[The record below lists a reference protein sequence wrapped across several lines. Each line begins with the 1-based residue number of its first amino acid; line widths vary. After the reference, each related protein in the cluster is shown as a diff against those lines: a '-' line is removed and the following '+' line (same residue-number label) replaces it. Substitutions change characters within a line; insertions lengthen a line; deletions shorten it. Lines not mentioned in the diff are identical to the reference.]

1 MMSKLLQ
8 RLQDPAKSGVYRA
21 TRVDAIADA
30 VRGSKLNFARMAL
43 QGTTAKPALLRT
55 IGATLGFPGW
65 FGENWDALED
75 CLTDLSWRQAQG
87 HVLLFEGFQFLPA
100 DDVGVLIDILAS
112 AAEFWAGQGKPFF
125 AVFIDPERLLMLAD
139 LFREE

>member
-8 RLQDPAKSGVYRA
+8 RLQDPARSGVYRA
-21 TRVDAIADA
+21 TGVDAIADA
-30 VRGSKLNFARMAL
+30 VRGSKLNFARVAL
-43 QGTTAKPALLRT
+43 QGITGKPALLRN

-75 CLTDLSWRQAQG
+75 CLTDLSWRQAHG

-100 DDVGVLIDILAS
+100 DDVGVLIDVLAS

-125 AVFIDPERLLMLAD
+125 AVFIDPERLVMLAD